1 MSKMYYSFTLSIIP
15 EKIAVTVCCKAV
27 IYFYAHFLKKPM
39 KFFMALT

>member
-27 IYFYAHFLKKPM
+27 IYFMLIFFKSPLSFLWP
-39 KFFMALT
+39 